1 MGKLIYSMI
10 VSAGWGISNKFEE
23 KMKSMLY
30 INNERKYYSDTLFE
44 KS

>member
-10 VSAGWGISNKFEE
+10 VSEGWGISNKFEE

-30 INNERKYYSDTLFE
+30 NK
-44 KS
+44 